1 MAICKSIT
9 YTYEICIIKVMALS
23 LTPRHFVTKMEENV
37 KRVDDRLDGYIK
49 DSNENNIHDIR
60 TATRRLDASYRSL
73 PKKIRRKN
81 KISKYMTTSKRLFKV
96 NSQVRDCD
104 IICEK
109 LQKYSSEPI
118 YTKLI
123 GSLNRKRKTKLASAR
138 KIALSLRNLPI
149 SRVRENAIPA
159 KQLERRFNKV
169 VLGLRQ
175 RIEVDLP
182 IVLTNINKIEE
193 LHELRKTCKKLRYL
207 LELASHQNGINNK
220 EINAAITELEDV
232 QDILGSIH
240 DSDTTIAYLK
250 GQPNKVPHILHEEIS
265 ERNKKYKD
273 FIEFCK
279 RSLSD
284 AKHNFLNQIVLLT

>member
-1 MAICKSIT
+1 
-9 YTYEICIIKVMALS
+9 
-23 LTPRHFVTKMEENV
+23 MEENV
-37 KRVDDRLDGYIK
+37 KRVDNRLDDYIK
-49 DSNENNIHDIR
+49 DSNENTIHDIR

-81 KISKYMTTSKRLFKV
+81 KTGKYMTTSKRLFKI
-96 NSQVRDCD
+96 NSQVRDYD

-118 YTKLI
+118 YTKLTD
-123 GSLNRKRKTKLASAR
+123 SLNRKRKTKLARAR
-138 KIALSLRNLPI
+138 KIAFSLRDLPLP
-149 SRVRENAIPA
+149 SVKENAIPA
-159 KQLERRFNKV
+159 KKLDMRYNKV
-169 VLGLRQ
+169 VFGLRQ
-175 RIEVDLP
+175 RIQLDLP
-182 IVLTNINKIEE
+182 IVLTNVNKIEE

-207 LELASHQNGINNK
+207 LELASHQNGTNNK
-220 EINAAITELEDV
+220 EINAVITELEDV

-250 GQPNKVPHILHEEIS
+250 SQPNKVPHILHDEIS

-279 RSLSD
+279 RTLSD
-284 AKHNFLNQIVLLT
+284 ARHNFLNHVTLLT

>member
-1 MAICKSIT
+1 
-9 YTYEICIIKVMALS
+9 MALS

-37 KRVDDRLDGYIK
+37 KRVDDRLDDYIK

-73 PKKIRRKN
+73 PKKMRRKN
-81 KISKYMTTSKRLFKV
+81 KIRKYVTTSKRLFKV

-138 KIALSLRNLPI
+138 KIALSLRDLPVP
-149 SRVRENAIPA
+149 RVRENEIPA
-159 KQLERRFNKV
+159 KQLEKRFNKV
-169 VLGLRQ
+169 VLRLRQ
-175 RIEVDLP
+175 RVQLDLP
-182 IVLTNINKIEE
+182 IVVTNANKIEE

-207 LELASHQNGINNK
+207 LELVSHQNGINNNK
-220 EINAAITELEDV
+220 EIHALITELEDV
-232 QDILGSIH
+232 QDSLGSIH
-240 DSDTTIAYLK
+240 DSDMMISYLRRLRH
-250 GQPNKVPHILHEEIS
+250 PNEVTNILHDEIS
-265 ERNKKYKD
+265 ERNKKYED
-273 FIEFCK
+273 FVQFCK

-284 AKHNFLNQIVLLT
+284 TRHNFLNQITLLT

>member
-1 MAICKSIT
+1 
-9 YTYEICIIKVMALS
+9 
-23 LTPRHFVTKMEENV
+23 MEENV
-37 KRVDDRLDGYIK
+37 KRVDNRLDDYIK

-60 TATRRLDASYRSL
+60 TATRRLDASYLSL

-149 SRVRENAIPA
+149 PRVKENAIPA
-159 KQLERRFNKV
+159 KRLEIRYNKIV
-169 VLGLRQ
+169 VRLRQ
-175 RIEVDLP
+175 RIQLDVP
-182 IVLTNINKIEE
+182 IILTNVNKIEV
-193 LHELRKTCKKLRYL
+193 LHELRKTCKKL
-207 LELASHQNGINNK
+207 LELASLQNGINNK
-220 EINAAITELEDV
+220 EINAVITELEDV

-250 GQPNKVPHILHEEIS
+250 SQPIKVPHILHDEIS
-265 ERNKKYKD
+265 ERNKKYED
-273 FIEFCK
+273 FTQFCK

-284 AKHNFLNQIVLLT
+284 TRHNFLNQITLLT

>member
-1 MAICKSIT
+1 
-9 YTYEICIIKVMALS
+9 
-23 LTPRHFVTKMEENV
+23 MEENV
-37 KRVDDRLDGYIK
+37 KRVDDRLNDYIK

-60 TATRRLDASYRSL
+60 TATRRVDASYRSL
-73 PKKIRRKN
+73 PKKMRRKN
-81 KISKYMTTSKRLFKV
+81 KIRKYVTTSERLFKV

-123 GSLNRKRKTKLASAR
+123 GTLNRNRKTKLASAR

-149 SRVRENAIPA
+149 PRVRENAIPA
-159 KQLERRFNKV
+159 KKLEMRYNKV
-169 VLGLRQ
+169 VVRLRE
-175 RIEVDLP
+175 RIELDLP
-182 IVLTNINKIEE
+182 IVLTNVNKIEE

-220 EINAAITELEDV
+220 EINAVITELEDV

-250 GQPNKVPHILHEEIS
+250 SQPNKVPHILHDEIS
-265 ERNKKYKD
+265 EGNQKYED
-273 FIEFCK
+273 FIQFCNK
-279 RSLSD
+279 SLSD
-284 AKHNFLNQIVLLT
+284 ARHNFLNQIVLLT